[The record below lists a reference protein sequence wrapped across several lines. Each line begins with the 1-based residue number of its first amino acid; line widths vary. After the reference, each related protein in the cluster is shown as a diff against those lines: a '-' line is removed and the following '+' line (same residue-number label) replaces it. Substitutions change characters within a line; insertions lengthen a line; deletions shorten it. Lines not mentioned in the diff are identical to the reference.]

1 MPWSTHTY
9 VAQVLEIE
17 LRQGFLTMSRYL
29 IVGVLV
35 SGFMLGG
42 CGMDKVLPDKQQEYK
57 KSQSL
62 PDLEVPPDLSSE
74 SINDTMAVPEVDAK
88 GTATF
93 STYQERIAVRG
104 KTGAGDP
111 GGAAG
116 GSRVSSEKELIINSN
131 LAELWPRLHSF
142 WAERGYV
149 VRSDD
154 QEHGVLETDW
164 HENRADL
171 TRDRFKVKIEPGKQE
186 GTLVLHLAHSG
197 EEMKPQG
204 EKLVWQKRARD
215 GALEERIAT
224 SLKYYLAKGSVK
236 AQSRQAP
243 ADEDAGT

>member
-1 MPWSTHTY
+1 
-9 VAQVLEIE
+9 
-17 LRQGFLTMSRYL
+17 MSRYL
-29 IVGVLV
+29 IVGVLL

-57 KSQSL
+57 KSRSL

-93 STYQERIAVRG
+93 STYQQRIAVRG

-116 GSRVSSEKELIINSN
+116 GSRVSSEKVLIVNSS
-131 LAELWPRLHSF
+131 LAELWPRLRSF
-142 WAERGYV
+142 WTERGYV

-164 HENRADL
+164 YENRVDL
-171 TRDRFKVKIEPGKQE
+171 TRDMFKVTITPGKQE
-186 GTLVLHLAHSG
+186 GTLALHLAHSG

-204 EKLVWQKRARD
+204 ERLIWQKRARD

-224 SLKYYLAKGSVK
+224 SLKYYLDKGSVK
-236 AQSRQAP
+236 VQSRQDARLLH